1 MGPVFFGFG
10 ILLLVLQTTTF
21 HLLPS
26 WLGRPD
32 LLFLLLCFIIIYF
45 ETGPGLI
52 LTLLLGMLVDVFS
65 GVHLGLHSLAYLL
78 LFLVLRTMVRN
89 LAIQGSLH
97 QIPLVIAGF
106 LATTSFVHLLATLL
120 APENPVLWNWPLLLQ
135 NIIILGIVCLPF
147 FQLCQGL
154 MTLLDKRPP
163 MIWMPF
169 RRHPPNRFKV

>member
-1 MGPVFFGFG
+1 MSPVFFGFG

-65 GVHLGLHSLAYLL
+65 GIHLGVHSLAYLL

-89 LAIQGSLH
+89 LAIQGSPH
-97 QIPLVIAGF
+97 QVPLVITGY

-120 APENPVLWNWPLLLQ
+120 APENPVLWTWPLLLQ
-135 NIIILGIVCLPF
+135 NVIILGIICLPF
-147 FQLCQGL
+147 FHLCQRL
-154 MTLLDKRPP
+154 MTLLAERPP
-163 MIWMPF
+163 RSWIPL
-169 RRHPPNRFKV
+169 RRRPPNRFKV